1 MRPEYFLI
9 RHHFRDFDEFTQAT
23 HAWNLNI
30 RQLGRWN
37 SDGDLLRFGN
47 GDIQAAYA
55 AFRPDTY
62 QKGEPPQGLRTL
74 CILSEDLSSHL
85 IWRRKTIP
93 SNAVMA
99 FPSGAELDA
108 VALR

>member
-30 RQLGRWN
+30 RQLGRGN
-37 SDGDLLRFGN
+37 FDGDLLQFGN

-74 CILSEDLSSHL
+74 CILSDPSSHL

-108 VALR
+108 VTRR